1 MKVETAKQVQ
11 EVQKKLDGV
20 ETAQE
25 AKAPAGGAADGA
37 AKAAA
42 A

>member
-1 MKVETAKQVQ
+1 MKADKDAVAAIKSASGNAK
-11 EVQKKLDGV
+11 
-20 ETAQE
+20 TAQE